1 MRNEEKCGGFL
12 LSSPEPP
19 KEVSRSITQ
28 RTDGLET
35 NVGMKLIV
43 NSYGG
48 MAGEVLLKHL
58 GPVVQKPLTWGQKL
72 TEVSVSLVKKRI
84 HG

>member
-19 KEVSRSITQ
+19 KEVSYSITQ
-28 RTDGLET
+28 RSDGLAT
-35 NVGMKLIV
+35 NAGMKLIV
-43 NSYGG
+43 NSHGG

-58 GPVVQKPLTWGQKL
+58 DGDE
-72 TEVSVSLVKKRI
+72 TEKRDAKI
-84 HG
+84 NRGGGSGDDSFDPQ